1 MRYLNKRED
10 FLREKNSNSI
20 NKIRSINEAS
30 EFNSGPFANDV
41 GWNDSLLG
49 RLINHIIRKARIAR
63 KVGQIK
69 KLIERLQEQ
78 FDYLVD
84 QSTVFSLGDDSQLL
98 LLRITLSSFFKELIF
113 AVENGRPVSE
123 LIGLTDGAIKAVND
137 VKELDKKDV
146 LLEELKKFREFL
158 NQFKDEESTTD
169 EESTDT
175 ATTTYTTGL
184 SDSKLFDL
192 MFKNLEALKNI
203 IYYKDV
209 VKKNVEKPTF
219 KVGDIVMFTNA
230 QKKKNKVK
238 ILSLDHQI
246 TAGVDKIFLTKDDG
260 PIAPEPKVNIKPNLF
275 VVYVDAS
282 GNPIKNSKNVYAPFP
297 AKPEQLTIES
307 IIFEKDNLQYRNPVE
322 KTRTNT
328 IGNKSGANIDRNNIF
343 KGEDPH
349 LTQSLDNLKKA
360 IDGLI
365 GSQNQ
370 PPITIDFIN
379 NILANKLDN
388 RKVIKSLYKEVNEFM
403 VGKYKL
409 SDLGPLYKEGIG
421 VEYLTKRNQLNMV
434 AKKIALFAKRAL
446 QFNGENMYGGLGDL
460 GKHLKIFVDTLI
472 PLTKATINEGVD
484 ILGYNSF
491 LEAKNILPSGTPNS
505 NPGATAAVPQGGT
518 ASGDAQGKEGDDAQ
532 GKEGGDQSKKIL
544 EFFNQT
550 CIEVRA
556 FTATDEEISK
566 LREEL
571 EAKKKEGGEV
581 IMSMDPIIEI
591 MNLFIKAYKLYT
603 VQTITKRSEKV
614 DTNTLSEYTSFGGN
628 SSDGGDSG
636 RNGPYRNN
644 KLFDAWEEGVN
655 EIRKNRKYQV
665 FFTKNAKLRLPTVPD
680 PNPAKADDWEIK
692 DNAGINFNR
701 FINDILDGEK
711 LYKSGSERGKVAVF
725 VDSYFGEGA
734 VTKNGEGAMATLDE
748 KDLTDAATLENSKQK
763 LSLELGKIN
772 PALKGVD
779 LKANTI
785 FTITYK
791 NEDDVVKQR
800 TFLIHEVSGGNVY
813 MSYTLINYY
822 KNKYLNRMNGTQK
835 DILKGAFPVN
845 LANDGTLAP
854 KYTMVKVNEF
864 DNIFKP
870 NNTITVSSV
879 DNDGTVT
886 SPVFKGISEIY
897 WLVYTEN
904 KKIYTIDDTTEPKL
918 ANLILQ
924 AGNKP
929 CKTTVNSKSG
939 IQIKKS

>member
-20 NKIRSINEAS
+20 NKIRSINEEA

-146 LLEELKKFREFL
+146 LLEELKKFRDFL

-175 ATTTYTTGL
+175 TTDTTATTGL
-184 SDSKLFDL
+184 SDAKLFDL
-192 MFKNLEALKNI
+192 MFKNLDALKNI

-246 TAGVDKIFLTKDDG
+246 TAGVDKKFLTADDG

-282 GNPIKNSKNVYAPFP
+282 GEPIKNSKNAYSTFTAS
-297 AKPEQLTIES
+297 PEQLTVES
-307 IIFEKDNLQYRNPVE
+307 MVFEKENLQYRNPVE

-379 NILANKLDN
+379 NILADKMNN
-388 RKVIKSLYKEVNEFM
+388 RKVIKSLYKEINEFM

-421 VEYLTKRNQLNMV
+421 IEYLTKQNQLNMV
-434 AKKIALFAKRAL
+434 AKKIALFAKRAI

-460 GKHLKIFVDTLI
+460 GKHLKIFVDTII
-472 PLTKATINEGVD
+472 PLTKATINESVD
-484 ILGYNSF
+484 LSYSSF
-491 LEAKNILPSGTPNS
+491 LEAKNILPSGKPDTAT
-505 NPGATAAVPQGGT
+505 GATATGAPQGGT
-518 ASGDAQGKEGDDAQ
+518 ASGDTQGQAQGE
-532 GKEGGDQSKKIL
+532 GDQSKKIL
-544 EFFNQT
+544 EFFNKT
-550 CIEVRA
+550 CVEVRA
-556 FTATDEEISK
+556 FTATDEEITK
-566 LREEL
+566 LKEEL
-571 EAKKKEGGEV
+571 ENKKKEGGEV
-581 IMSMDPIIEI
+581 IMTMDPIIEI

-711 LYKSGSERGKVAVF
+711 LYKSGSDRGKVAVF

-734 VTKNGEGAMATLDE
+734 VTKNGEGSLATLDE
-748 KDLTDAATLENSKQK
+748 KDLTDAKALEDSKQK

-779 LKANTI
+779 LKENTI

-835 DILKGAFPVN
+835 DILKGTFPVN

>member
-20 NKIRSINEAS
+20 NKIRSINEADT
-30 EFNSGPFANDV
+30 SGPFANDV

-49 RLINHIIRKARIAR
+49 RLINHVIRKARIAR

-158 NQFKDEESTTD
+158 NQFKDDESTTD

-175 ATTTYTTGL
+175 DTTTADTTGL
-184 SDSKLFDL
+184 SDTKLIDL

-209 VKKNVEKPTF
+209 VKKDVEKPTF

-282 GNPIKNSKNVYAPFP
+282 GNPIKNSKNTYSTFP
-297 AKPEQLTIES
+297 ASPEQLTIES
-307 IIFEKDNLQYRNPVE
+307 MIFEKENLQYRNPVE

-491 LEAKNILPSGTPNS
+491 LEAKNILPAGTPDKTT
-505 NPGATAAVPQGGT
+505 GATATPQGGDAQGGT
-518 ASGDAQGKEGDDAQ
+518 ASNDAQGQ
-532 GKEGGDQSKKIL
+532 GEDGGDQSKKIL

-550 CIEVRA
+550 CVEVRA
-556 FTATDEEISK
+556 FTATDEEITK
-566 LREEL
+566 LKEEL

-591 MNLFIKAYKLYT
+591 MKLFIKAYKLYT
-603 VQTITKRSEKV
+603 VQTITKRTEKV
-614 DTNTLSEYTSFGGN
+614 DTNTLSEYTSFGGG
-628 SSDGGDSG
+628 STDDSG

-655 EIRKNRKYQV
+655 NIRKNRKYQV

-680 PNPAKADDWEIK
+680 PNPAKADNWEIK

-701 FINDILDGEK
+701 FINDILDGDK
-711 LYKSGSERGKVAVF
+711 LYKSGTDRGKAAVF

-734 VTKNGEGAMATLDE
+734 VTKNGEGVMTTVDENELKEAAALEGSKKKVELEFGKVPVKNEQLQTNTL
-748 KDLTDAATLENSKQK
+748 
-763 LSLELGKIN
+763 
-772 PALKGVD
+772 
-779 LKANTI
+779 
-785 FTITYK
+785 FTITYTNDK
-791 NEDDVVKQR
+791 DQPRQR
-800 TFLIHEVSGGNVY
+800 TFLITELKGGYVY
-813 MSYTLINYY
+813 MSYALVKHY
-822 KNKYLNRMNGTQK
+822 NKYLDRMNGTQK
-835 DILKGAFPVN
+835 TITKGTSLPVN
-845 LANDGTLAP
+845 LSTTDGAAIGYTKLKQNQFND
-854 KYTMVKVNEF
+854 
-864 DNIFKP
+864 IFKVG
-870 NNTITVSSV
+870 NTITVNSV
-879 DNDGTVT
+879 ANDGST
-886 SPVFKGISEIY
+886 SAPVFKGISDVY
-897 WLVYTEN
+897 WMVKTED
-904 KKIYTIDDTTEPKL
+904 KKIYIIDNSSKPKL
-918 ANLILQ
+918 SEVITSYQDKNSTLQ
-924 AGNKP
+924 
-929 CKTTVNSKSG
+929 VESKSG
-939 IQIKKS
+939 IEIKKS